1 MKKQNNSAFIDGANL
16 HKGIAE
22 LHWDLDYK
30 KFRVW
35 LLEKYQVN
43 KAYLFLGFVPKYKKL
58 YTYLQEA
65 GFILIYKEV
74 TYNGTGKT
82 KGNCDATLVLK
93 VVVDFYEKR
102 YDKAVI
108 VSSDG
113 DYAEL
118 VDFLREKQSLNAHFS
133 KQKMFFLVAK
143 VKCAIALFRHQENK
157 TIQIKEKAPSTDRTV
172 KGSLSW

>member
-118 VDFLREKQSLNAHFS
+118 VDFLREKQSL
-133 KQKMFFLVAK
+133 KMLISPNKKCSFLLRKLNVPLLYLDTK
-143 VKCAIALFRHQENK
+143 K
-157 TIQIKEKAPSTDRTV
+157 TKLYR
-172 KGSLSW
+172 